1 MKKICVLFLFLL
13 LAASVTHANP
23 NRYKIF
29 MERAGFWGGSS
40 FMMVNTETGQ
50 SWKYNGRMWEPI
62 PRIEE
67 EVTGK
72 PDLSVMVT
80 KHEEEVKALNLKQAE
95 EINFL
100 NAKHERE
107 ITELQVRLELALRG
121 KSKKTASY
129 RPRQIKK
136 SVPDELE
143 SGSENSPPGWLTE
156 E

>member
-1 MKKICVLFLFLL
+1 MKKTVLLFLL
-13 LAASVTHANP
+13 LLIIASVANANP

-72 PDLSVMVT
+72 PDLSVMMT

-107 ITELQVRLELALRG
+107 IAELQVRLEMALRG
-121 KSKKTASY
+121 KAKKTVSA
-129 RPRQIKK
+129 RPRQIRKAG
-136 SVPDELE
+136 PDE
-143 SGSENSPPGWLTE
+143 SENGDNAPPAWLNE